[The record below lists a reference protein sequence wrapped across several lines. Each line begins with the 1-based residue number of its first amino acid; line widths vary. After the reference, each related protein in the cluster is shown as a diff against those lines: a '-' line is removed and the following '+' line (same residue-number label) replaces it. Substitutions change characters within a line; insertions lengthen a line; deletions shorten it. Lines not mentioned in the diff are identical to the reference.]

1 MNDVIRLRSERQQVA
16 REQKRAARE
25 ARRTARNNNNNDSNN
40 NNNNNNSSTKKQS
53 RASAT
58 IDGAVGSRS
67 VDSLISSLKKRSL
80 PEGKLGGGKKRRK

>member
-1 MNDVIRLRSERQQVA
+1 MNDVIRLRSERQQAA

-25 ARRTARNNNNNDSNN
+25 ARRTARNNNDNDSNN
-40 NNNNNNSSTKKQS
+40 TNNNNSSTKKQS